1 MFNIPYKGA
10 LGKKEELSS
19 KTVVETAGY
28 VSAERRIM
36 SLIRAGQQLDSFR
49 KEQFDFA
56 DGQEIDE
63 NFYDP
68 TREPGY
74 DLADASM
81 ALNDLNN
88 KQQAKELE
96 KASQTAQEALEELP
110 NDEAGENPVE

>member
-1 MFNIPYKGA
+1 MFKVPYKGA

-28 VSAERRIM
+28 LSAERRIM

-68 TREPGY
+68 TREPGF

-88 KQQAKELE
+88 KQQAEELE
-96 KASQTAQEALEELP
+96 KASPPAPEAPKELLK
-110 NDEAGENPVE
+110 DTAGENPVE